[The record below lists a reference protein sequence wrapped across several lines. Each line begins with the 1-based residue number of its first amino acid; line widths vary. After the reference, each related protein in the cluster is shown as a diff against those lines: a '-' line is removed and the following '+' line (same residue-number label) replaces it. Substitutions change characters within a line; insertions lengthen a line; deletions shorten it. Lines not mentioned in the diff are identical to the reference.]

1 MQSYVCLLRG
11 INVGG
16 HRIIKMA
23 DLREL
28 LKKEGFEQVKTYIQ
42 SGNILLQSKET
53 DTEQLAEQIAT
64 AIQQEFGFEVPTLVI
79 TPDTLERVVQHNPF
93 LEEAEE
99 LKTLHVTFLQKQPSK
114 DQLEGL
120 AQMDFTPDKMA
131 VHPDYVYLFCPG
143 PYHKT
148 KLSNAFFEKELGT
161 SATTRNWKTVLK
173 LQEMLQ
179 ED

>member
-1 MQSYVCLLRG
+1 MQSYICLLRG

-16 HRIIKMA
+16 NRIIKMA

-28 LKKEGFEQVKTYIQ
+28 LKEEGFEQVKTYIQ
-42 SGNILLQSKET
+42 SGNIVFQSPVA
-53 DTEQLAEQIAT
+53 DPNALADRVAG
-64 AIQQEFGFEVPTLVI
+64 AIQRQFGFDVPTVVI
-79 TPDTLERVVQHNPF
+79 SPDSLEAVVRQNPF
-93 LEEAEE
+93 LEPDVDIKA
-99 LKTLHVTFLQKQPSK
+99 LHVTFLQNQPDEAQVKS
-114 DQLEGL
+114 L
-120 AQMDFTPDKMA
+120 ATLDFAPDKM
-131 VHPDYVYLFCPG
+131 VVSSNHVYLFCPG

-173 LQEMLQ
+173 LQELVQ